1 MSRILHKD
9 TLTGFRLYYR
19 LPMAMLPDD
28 LTVTTSCIFYY
39 PTFYISSFEGPVHER
54 INERTAQ
61 HKAGFKPL
69 TSCISINF
77 RLISKNTDDQCLTT
91 SN

>member
-1 MSRILHKD
+1 MEKMSRILHKD

-39 PTFYISSFEGPVHER
+39 PTLYISSFEGLHHGEAWAAQGR
-54 INERTAQ
+54 IQTLDLLHF
-61 HKAGFKPL
+61 HKF
-69 TSCISINF
+69 
-77 RLISKNTDDQCLTT
+77 
-91 SN
+91 